1 SVRHLKAHPELREAH
16 QERAATLKARLR
28 AAGIPVMESES
39 HIVPVFVGDPVHA
52 KMISDMLLEDHG
64 VYVQPINY
72 PTVPKGTER
81 LRFTPSPNHT
91 DAMMDDLVAAMDKLW
106 THCNVARLP
115 AVA

>member
-1 SVRHLKAHPELREAH
+1 
-16 QERAATLKARLR
+16 
-28 AAGIPVMESES
+28 
-39 HIVPVFVGDPVHA
+39 
-52 KMISDMLLEDHG
+52 
-64 VYVQPINY
+64 QPINY

-91 DAMMDDLVAAMDKLW
+91 DAMMDDLVRAMDRLW